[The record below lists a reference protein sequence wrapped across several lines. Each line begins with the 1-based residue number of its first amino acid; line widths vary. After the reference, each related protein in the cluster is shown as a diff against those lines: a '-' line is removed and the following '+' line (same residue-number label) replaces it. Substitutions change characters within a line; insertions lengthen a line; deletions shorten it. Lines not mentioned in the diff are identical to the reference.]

1 MDETLKELA
10 SQEYKEGFV
19 TDVEQEYIP
28 KGLNE
33 NIIRMI
39 SEKKGE
45 PDWLLQFRLD
55 AFRKW
60 QMMKEPDWG
69 HLKLP
74 KIDYQDI
81 IYWAAPSDLLGL
93 Y

>member
-10 SQEYKEGFV
+10 SQDYKEGFV

-69 HLKLP
+69 HL
-74 KIDYQDI
+74 
-81 IYWAAPSDLLGL
+81 
-93 Y
+93 

>member
-60 QMMKEPDWG
+60 QMMK
-69 HLKLP
+69 
-74 KIDYQDI
+74 
-81 IYWAAPSDLLGL
+81 
-93 Y
+93 

>member
-39 SEKKGE
+39 SEKKE
-45 PDWLLQFRLD
+45 NNNFKPNKRLD
-55 AFRKW
+55 YESIRSNR
-60 QMMKEPDWG
+60 E
-69 HLKLP
+69 
-74 KIDYQDI
+74 
-81 IYWAAPSDLLGL
+81 S
-93 Y
+93 